1 MMETLKMILSI
12 AAGALP
18 FIITTLTYMIKFIK
32 NKNAKK
38 ILNGVLSVT
47 EQLQPLIVQ
56 AEKFTHYSGEEK
68 KQYVL
73 TRVRQFAME
82 NNLRFDETAVS
93 EEIDEIVATTK
104 RVNAREK
111 DKLMEAKAVTAD
123 SVTPAVPEVVNVL

>member
-1 MMETLKMILSI
+1 
-12 AAGALP
+12 
-18 FIITTLTYMIKFIK
+18 
-32 NKNAKK
+32 
-38 ILNGVLSVT
+38 
-47 EQLQPLIVQ
+47 
-56 AEKFTHYSGEEK
+56 
-68 KQYVL
+68 
-73 TRVRQFAME
+73 ME